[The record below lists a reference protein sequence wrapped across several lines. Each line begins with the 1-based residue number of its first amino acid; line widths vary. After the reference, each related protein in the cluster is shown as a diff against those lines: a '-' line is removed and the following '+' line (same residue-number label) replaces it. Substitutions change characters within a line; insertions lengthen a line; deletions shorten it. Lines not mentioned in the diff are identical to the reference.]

1 MEQEKE
7 IVETNKVSIPPYA
20 KIKVYWDDKPENYS
34 RESRARV
41 KKYFSKKYGIP
52 TQNINVVYRPVKID
66 KSGKEIKIDGA
77 TIDNIMSVPYQRSL
91 FKEWLT
97 REGKDDVDFDR
108 IIALDDKV
116 NAELEFDL
124 EEKLHRK
131 YKLSWLMVN
140 NFLSFGKDN
149 YFPVDKYKGFTV
161 INSQP
166 ANQGGKTTL
175 TIDAVKF
182 LFFGKTTK
190 TDKNVEVFNQFNEEK
205 ELIVRGMMEIEG
217 EDEFIIERYL
227 ERKPKRKGG
236 WNVTNKL
243 SYYRILPDGEEEE
256 MNDEDAKK
264 TTELIKETIGTE
276 KDFDLVVLA
285 TSKNLDDLVDS
296 TAGESGKLLTRFI
309 GLEVL
314 SEKESAARKMHT
326 AFTKTMK
333 SNLYDI
339 ETLKEEIET
348 HKANLVQLEK
358 DKEAKEAELE
368 TEKKVNKKLQDDKLK
383 LATSKIKID
392 DEVLALNP
400 KTLES
405 EIAGITAKGKTHKA
419 TITQLET
426 QIKEIGKVDFD
437 EEKDFRLNKSKT
449 KVSSDIAVKDAEI
462 TRLEKVVEDLIKSGI
477 CKACNRP
484 LDDVDNTKHIAE
496 HNGTIENLKRELET
510 AKRKLLE
517 IETEIAGMADSKKQ
531 IENKN
536 KLELQKDRLEVEID
550 SFRVTLKEKMGDLK
564 KYNANIEAID
574 KNKEIDAEISQV
586 DTKIVVSDR
595 QKDLINDALK
605 DIAINTS
612 SNTKDI
618 ETKEKLIVTI
628 GKEKDID
635 RIFKIY
641 IDMIGKKGIS
651 KLILRSVLPII
662 NGELQRL
669 LEDITDFEVEVYIDD
684 KNEVRYLLIKDG
696 VEKPLKSGSGFE
708 LTTSSIA
715 LRCVLGK
722 MSSLPTPNFIVFDE
736 VMGRVA
742 AENLPNMKPLFERV
756 SDMFDIVFFITQND
770 MVKDWADNIITVIKE
785 NNISKLK

>member
-7 IVETNKVSIPPYA
+7 IVKTKNVSIPPYA

-52 TQNINVVYRPVKID
+52 AQNINVVYRPVKVD

-77 TIDNIMSVPYQRSL
+77 TIDNIMSIPYQRSL
-91 FKEWLT
+91 FKEWLE
-97 REGKDDVDFDR
+97 REGKGDVDFER

-124 EEKLHRK
+124 EENLHKK

-140 NFLSFGKDN
+140 NFLSFGNGN

-205 ELIVRGMMEIEG
+205 DLIVRGMMEIEG
-217 EDEFIIERYL
+217 EDEFIIERHL

-256 MNDEDAKK
+256 MNDEDARK
-264 TTELIKETIGTE
+264 TTELIKDTIGTE

-314 SEKESAARKMHT
+314 SEKESIVRKMHNT
-326 AFTKTMK
+326 FTKTMK

-348 HKANLVQLEK
+348 HKENLVQLEK
-358 DKEAKEAELE
+358 DKAVKENELE
-368 TEKKVNKKLQDDKLK
+368 VEKKVNKKLQDEKLK

-400 KTLES
+400 KTLQS
-405 EIAGITAKGKTHKA
+405 EIDTITANGKAHKK
-419 TITQLET
+419 TIQEIEVK
-426 QIKEIGKVDFD
+426 IKDIGKVDFD
-437 EEKDFRLNKSKT
+437 EEKDFRLNKDKT
-449 KVSSDIAVKDAEI
+449 KTSSDIAVKGAEI
-462 TRLEKVVEDLIKSGI
+462 TRLESLIEDLISSGI
-477 CKACNRP
+477 CKACNRA
-484 LDDVDNTKHIAE
+484 LDDVDNTKHIEE
-496 HNGTIENLKRELET
+496 HKLNIENIKREKAT
-510 AKRKLLE
+510 AERKLKD
-517 IETEIAGMADSKKQ
+517 IETEITGMADSKKL

-550 SFRVTLKEKMGDLK
+550 SFRVTLKEKMSDLK

-605 DIAINTS
+605 EIAIKIS

-628 GKEKDID
+628 GKEKEID

-684 KNEVRYLLIKDG
+684 KNEVKYLLIKDG

-742 AENLPNMKPLFERV
+742 AENLPNMKPLFDRV

-785 NNISKLK
+785 DNISKLK

>member
-1 MEQEKE
+1 MEQEQEVIEKTM
-7 IVETNKVSIPPYA
+7 VNIPPYA

-52 TQNINVVYRPVKID
+52 AQNINVVYRPVKID

-91 FKEWLT
+91 FNEWLT

-108 IIALDDKV
+108 IINLDNKV
-116 NAELEFDL
+116 NGELDFDL
-124 EEKLHRK
+124 EESLHRK
-131 YKLSWLMVN
+131 YKLKWIMVN
-140 NFLSFGKDN
+140 NFLSFGEQN
-149 YFPVDKYKGFTV
+149 YFPIDKYNGFTV

-205 ELIVRGMMEIEG
+205 NLVVRGMMEIEG

-236 WNVTNKL
+236 WNVSNRL

-276 KDFDLVVLA
+276 TDFDLVVLA
-285 TSKNLDDLVDS
+285 TSKNLDNLVDS
-296 TAGESGKLLTRFI
+296 TSGESGKLLTRFI

-314 SEKESAARKMHT
+314 SLKEGIVRKMHST
-326 AFTKTMK
+326 YTKTMK

-339 ETLKEEIET
+339 ETLKEEIEV
-348 HKANLVQLEK
+348 HEENLKTYKK
-358 DKEAKEAELE
+358 DDVIKKNELE
-368 TEKKVNKKLQDDKLK
+368 IEKKVNKKLQNEKLV

-392 DEVLALNP
+392 EEILALNP
-400 KTLES
+400 KNLEE
-405 EIAGITAKGKTHKA
+405 EINNVTVVGKSHKEKIKELQ
-419 TITQLET
+419 TK
-426 QIKEIGKVDFD
+426 IKEIGEVNFD
-437 EEKDFRLNKSKT
+437 EEVDFNLNKSKNKLT
-449 KVSSDIAVKDAEI
+449 TDIAVKEAEI
-462 TRLEKVVEDLIKSGI
+462 KRVTNVIEDLIESGI

-484 LDDVDNTKHIAE
+484 LDDVDNTKHIEE
-496 HNGTIENLKRELET
+496 HNNNITNITREVNT
-510 AKRKLLE
+510 VKRKLKD
-517 IETEIAGMADSKKQ
+517 IEAKILAISGDKKL
-531 IENKN
+531 IEDKN
-536 KLELQKDRLEVEID
+536 KLELKKDRLEVEVD
-550 SFRVTLKEKMGDLK
+550 SLRVKLKEKMGELK
-564 KYNANIEAID
+564 KYNSNIDAID
-574 KNKEIDAEISQV
+574 KNKSIDTDISQI

-595 QKDLINDALK
+595 QKDLINDSIR
-605 DIAINTS
+605 DIAIS
-612 SNTKDI
+612 IESNTKDI
-618 ETKEKLIVTI
+618 ETKKKLITTI
-628 GKEKDID
+628 DKEKDID

-641 IDMIGKKGIS
+641 TEMIGKKGIS

-684 KNEVRYLLIKDG
+684 KTEVRYLLIKDG

-742 AENLPNMKPLFERV
+742 AENLPNMKPLFDRV

-770 MVKDWADNIITVIKE
+770 MVKDWATNIITVIKE